1 MIKGFK
7 MDTVSLPREKVEW
20 SLFGL
25 RLGVFIV
32 LIMWT
37 LDKFLNPG
45 HTAAVFKF
53 FYSVEGLSSTVAYV
67 LGAIQL
73 ALVVS
78 FLIGFKKRWAT
89 LIVLIIHLVSTLVS
103 FGRYIDPWEGSNLL
117 FFAAWPMLGA
127 VVALYLLRE
136 YDNKFS
142 IGK

>member
-53 FYSVEGLSSTVAYV
+53 FYSVDGLSSTVAYV

-73 ALVVS
+73 ALVIS